1 MTKPVGLIY
10 TLYQVMQWYS
20 EWW

>member
-10 TLYQVMQWYS
+10 TLYQVMQWKS
-20 EWW
+20 EW